1 MEFPYALKV
10 KILHKFCKLFKKET
24 GYSIIEFKIN
34 CQLEEACNLLKITNM
49 QISDIAMEAG
59 FNNVSY
65 FSKIFK
71 KKYQLTPKIYRELYK
86 RTTNEHA

>member
-1 MEFPYALKV
+1 
-10 KILHKFCKLFKKET
+10 
-24 GYSIIEFKIN
+24 
-34 CQLEEACNLLKITNM
+34 M

-86 RTTNEHA
+86 RTTNEHV